1 MNNNKILGWIG
12 LGKMGKPMSESL
24 IKAGNNV
31 IVYNRTKSKEA
42 PLKKEGVATATSP
55 KELTEQA
62 DIVFLMISD
71 DKAVK
76 DIFHG
81 KDGILAADVKDKII
95 VNMSTISANISREM
109 AAALQEKGGYYLD
122 APVSGSV
129 KQANEAS
136 LVIIAGG
143 EKDIFEKLKPL
154 LETIGKKAILVGDTG
169 AGNVTKLAV
178 NTFLGVV
185 TQGLA
190 EVINFSRSKGIK
202 TGDLME
208 ILNNGALG
216 SPFVKIKGDAAMA
229 EDYNA
234 AFTLSHLTKDLR
246 LAQEAGLNAPLGN
259 AAYQTFSSAEAEL
272 GDEDVIAIIKKL

>member
-1 MNNNKILGWIG
+1 MNLGWIG

-24 IKAGNNV
+24 IKAGHSV
-31 IVYNRTKSKEA
+31 TVYNRTKSKEA
-42 PLKKEGVATATSP
+42 PLKEDGAATAATP
-55 KELTEQA
+55 KELVGKTDA
-62 DIVFLMISD
+62 IFLMISD
-71 DKAVK
+71 DKAV
-76 DIFHG
+76 DDVFRG
-81 KDGILAADVKDKII
+81 RDGIMEADVKDKIV
-95 VNMSTISANISREM
+95 VNMSTVSPEISREM
-109 AAALQEKGGYYLD
+109 ASALEEKGGHYLD

-143 EKDIFEKLKPL
+143 KKDIFEKMKPL

-190 EVINFSRSKGIK
+190 EVINFSRTKNIK
-202 TGDLME
+202 TEDLMD
-208 ILNNGALG
+208 ILNNSALG
-216 SPFVKIKGDAAMA
+216 SPFVKIKGDAAMQ

-259 AAYQTFSSAEAEL
+259 AAYQTFSKSEEEL
-272 GDEDVIAIIKKL
+272 GGEDVIAIIKKLK

>member
-1 MNNNKILGWIG
+1 MKIGWIG

-24 IKAGNNV
+24 VKAGYSV
-31 IVYNRTKSKEA
+31 SVYNRTKEKEA
-42 PLKKEGVATATSP
+42 PLKKDGAATANSP
-55 KELTEQA
+55 KELMQET
-62 DIVFLMISD
+62 DVVFMMISD
-71 DKAVK
+71 DEAVK
-76 DIFHG
+76 NVFQGDN
-81 KDGILAADVKDKII
+81 GILAADVKDRIV
-95 VNMSTISANISREM
+95 VNMSTVSPGISQEM
-109 AAALQEKGGYYLD
+109 AAALKKSGNHYMD

-143 EKDIFEKLKPL
+143 EKAIFEKVKPL

-190 EVINFSRSKGIK
+190 EIINFSRSKDIN
-202 TGDLME
+202 TEDLMD
-208 ILNNGALG
+208 ILNNSALG
-216 SPFVKIKGDAAMA
+216 SPFIKIKGDAAMQ

-259 AAYQTFSSAEAEL
+259 AAYETYRKAEAEL
-272 GDEDVIAIIKKL
+272 GGEDVIAIIKKLP